1 MKVGKEMKRE
11 KTNNRNNLSR
21 FSTKRYALKEILKEV
36 LKAGRAKLITVGSTK
51 MKKGMKKTKRANIW

>member
-21 FSTKRYALKEILKEV
+21 FSTKRYALKEV
-36 LKAGRAKLITVGSTK
+36 LKAVREKLITVGSTK
-51 MKKGMKKTKRANIW
+51 TKKGMKKTKRANIW